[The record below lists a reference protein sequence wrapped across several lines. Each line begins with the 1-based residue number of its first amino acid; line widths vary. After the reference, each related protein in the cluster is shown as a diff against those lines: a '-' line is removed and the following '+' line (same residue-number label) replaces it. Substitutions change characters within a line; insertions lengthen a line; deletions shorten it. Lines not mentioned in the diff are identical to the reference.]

1 MYIYHTI
8 SINNMVLTSS
18 AGHWFQ
24 SPSVAFPLATGFSFP
39 TRRRDEVGRVGRSV
53 GPPTAASGVLPGEN
67 YWFIARKI
75 EMVYLC
81 YVDFEVSISLSLSP
95 SIAFRPNV
103 PWILIHRTIT
113 LTNKERYNIISCI
126 KDVIHHIYSY
136 IIYGITAS

>member
-1 MYIYHTI
+1 
-8 SINNMVLTSS
+8 MVLTSS

-81 YVDFEVSISLSLSP
+81 YVDFEVSISLSLSL
-95 SIAFRPNV
+95 S
-103 PWILIHRTIT
+103 IHRFQAKRPLDFDTP
-113 LTNKERYNIISCI
+113 YN
-126 KDVIHHIYSY
+126 YSY
-136 IIYGITAS
+136 EQRTI